1 MDKKRLL
8 ILVIVLAA
16 IVGLLVYLGIG
27 HKSGGTTR
35 INVPG
40 VGTKDVTPTAKLGV
54 RTAEGQPK
62 VDLATYRL
70 KVSGL
75 VGKTLSITFDQLKAM
90 PSVERYVV
98 LPCVEGWSDRGVW
111 KGVKLSD
118 VLARAG
124 VKDTAR
130 TVVFKSPGGYS
141 TSLTTADAKAADPI
155 LAYGVNGVRLPDEQG
170 YPLRLVVPHKLGYK
184 WIKWVDEIE
193 LIKGTYEGYWESRG
207 YSNSGDAG
215 GR

>member
-155 LAYGVNGVRLPDEQG
+155 LAYGVNGGRLPDEQG

>member
-141 TSLTTADAKAADPI
+141 TSLTTTDAKAADPI